1 MESSRAFIERNLER
15 YLDELGALCRFPSV
29 AANSEAIEGCAR
41 YLVDALKRRG
51 VAARLLPTSGN
62 PVVVGEI
69 GDGPRTLLLYNH
81 YDVQPAEPLDAWDSP
96 PFEPVRRNGMLVAR
110 GVIDDKGET
119 VARFA
124 ALDALLERH
133 RGGLPL
139 RIVFLIE
146 GEEEIGSPNLEQFL
160 IANRDVL
167 RAEGCIWEAG
177 MVDGDGRPQIWL
189 GVRGFLGVELRVRTL
204 AHDGHSGWAHALP
217 NAAWRLVRALSTLV
231 DEDERIRIHGFYDD
245 VRAPS
250 AAQERLLAQMPPED
264 EHYRREY
271 GVARLVAGRE
281 GLGLRRALFMPTC
294 NISAISAGNVGS
306 GKTIVPGEARVAIDF
321 RLVPD
326 QDPADLLGK
335 LRAHLD
341 RNGFQDVA
349 IDAEQSLRA
358 ATVDPDDPF
367 VALASAVAQET
378 YGLPPMV
385 APIVGGS
392 GPAAHV
398 VNHLG
403 VPFVSLGCSYPGGR
417 KHAPNEN
424 IRLAD
429 FVQGATCIANV
440 MERFA
445 KA

>member
-1 MESSRAFIERNLER
+1 MESSRALIERNLER
-15 YLDELGALCRFPSV
+15 YIDDLSSLCRFPSV
-29 AANSEAIEGCAR
+29 AANRVAIEGCAAF
-41 YLVDALKRRG
+41 LVDALTRRG
-51 VAARLLPTSGN
+51 VKAQLVPTGGN
-62 PVVVGEI
+62 PVVFGEI

-81 YDVQPAEPLDAWDSP
+81 YDVQPAEPLAAWDSP
-96 PFEPVRRNGMLVAR
+96 PFEAARRNGTLVAR

-146 GEEEIGSPNLEQFL
+146 GEEEAGSGNLEPFL
-160 IANRDVL
+160 IEHRKRI
-167 RAEGCIWEAG
+167 RADACIWEAG
-177 MVDGDGRPQIWL
+177 MVDGEGRPQISL

-217 NAAWRLVRALSTLV
+217 NAAWRLVRALSTLADDDAHIRV
-231 DEDERIRIHGFYDD
+231 DGFYDD
-245 VRAPS
+245 VRPPTP
-250 AAQERLLAQMPPED
+250 AQEELLAEMSPED

-281 GLGLRRALFMPTC
+281 GLELRRSLFMPTC
-294 NISAISAGNVGS
+294 NVSALAAGDAG
-306 GKTIVPGEARVAIDF
+306 GDKTIIPAEARAVLDF

-326 QDPADLLGK
+326 QVPSDLLCK
-335 LRAHLD
+335 LRAHFD
-341 RNGFQDVA
+341 RHGFDDLEIAAGSTLQP
-349 IDAEQSLRA
+349 
-358 ATVDPDDPF
+358 ATVDPEDPF
-367 VALASAVAQET
+367 VRIAVSAAEET
-378 YGLPPMV
+378 YGMTPLV

-392 GPAAHV
+392 GPAALVAH
-398 VNHLG
+398 HLG
-403 VPFVSLGCSYPGGR
+403 VPFVSLGCSYPGAR

-429 FVQGATCIANV
+429 FVLGATCIANV

-445 KA
+445 ES